1 MTNIEYM
8 AKPPIIT
15 TLIPTFQRAT
25 LLERAIR
32 SALGQTYPHLQV
44 CVYDN
49 GSGDDTEETV
59 RQLSS
64 ADQRVKYFCHATN
77 IGLQKNFIQAMER
90 VDTPFFSFLSDDDV
104 LLPRFYETAL
114 EGFKNHPE
122 AIMSATTTLR
132 MNEAG
137 IIAGAPLLKWKP
149 GLYQPPDGFLSM
161 LDNGHPDWTGVVFR
175 QDVIHKAGVLDEE
188 TGAPSDLDYLLR
200 VAANFPIVVSTKL
213 GAILVSH
220 PGSYS
225 ITPNVF
231 TSPGWLKMI
240 ENQTKDERV
249 PIWVRARARTV
260 LTKRY
265 IQRIFM
271 TNGFHSIIDRRW
283 HNSQEA
289 AYVLR
294 CDHGL
299 WIRASV
305 LSAASW
311 ACENLPFA
319 HGALL
324 TIYAVRR
331 LLTRFKQ
338 RLLQRQFKS
347 YASYLRICA
356 PNVN

>member
-8 AKPPIIT
+8 AKAPIIT
-15 TLIPTFQRAT
+15 TLIPTYQRPK
-25 LLERAIR
+25 LLERAIK
-32 SALGQTYPHLQV
+32 SALGQTYSHLQV

-49 GSGDDTEETV
+49 ASGDDTEETV
-59 RQLSS
+59 RRLAG

-77 IGLQKNFIQAMER
+77 IGAQKNFIHAMER
-90 VDTPFFSFLSDDDV
+90 VHTPFFSFLSDDDI

-114 EGFKNHPE
+114 EGFENYPE
-122 AIMSATTTLR
+122 AVMSATTTLQ
-132 MNEAG
+132 MNESG
-137 IIAGAPLLKWKP
+137 RILGAPLLKWKP
-149 GLYQPPDGFLSM
+149 GLYRPPNGFLSM
-161 LDNGHPDWTGVVFR
+161 LDNVHPDWTAALFR

-200 VAANFPIVVSTKL
+200 IAANFPIVVSTEL

-225 ITPNVF
+225 LTPKVF

-249 PIWVRARARTV
+249 PIWARARARTA
-260 LTKRY
+260 LTKRF

-271 TNGFHSIIDRRW
+271 TNGFHSIVERRW
-283 HNSQEA
+283 HDSQEA
-289 AYVLR
+289 AHVLR

-311 ACENLPFA
+311 ACEHLPFA
-319 HGALL
+319 HRALVI
-324 TIYAVRR
+324 IYAVRR
-331 LLTRFKQ
+331 LVTRFRQRPLQKQ
-338 RLLQRQFKS
+338 FGS
-347 YASYLRICA
+347 YATYLSSVR
-356 PNVN
+356 